1 MFTKTDIRKQFL
13 EQRLNLS
20 VADAEDLNQRLLQ
33 NCRQLDLSGINW
45 VHVFLPIAEKKE
57 VNTWPI
63 IEWLR
68 QAYPSLQWVLGKADL
83 ATSQMEHF
91 LWNEHTTL
99 VKSKYGI
106 PEPAGGM
113 HIAPAML
120 DLVFVPLLA
129 FDKTGHRVGYGKGM
143 YDRFL
148 QQCRP
153 GVRTIGLSLFEPVNV
168 ITDTDDR
175 DIRLQS
181 AVTPYA
187 IYQFPKI

>member
-1 MFTKTDIRKQFL
+1 MLTKTDIRKHFL
-13 EQRLNLS
+13 EQRLNLQPAA
-20 VADAEDLNQRLLQ
+20 ADELNQGLLA
-33 NCRQLDLSGINW
+33 NCRQLDFSGVQWGHI
-45 VHVFLPIAEKKE
+45 FLPIAAKKE

-68 QAYPSLQWVLGKADL
+68 QAYPALQWVLGRADM

-91 LWNEHTTL
+91 LWDEHTTL

-106 PEPAGGM
+106 PEPAGGA

-120 DLVFVPLLA
+120 DLIFVPLLA
-129 FDKTGHRVGYGKGM
+129 FDRTGHRVGYGKGM

-148 QQCRP
+148 QECRP
-153 GVRTIGLSLFEPVNV
+153 DARTIGLSLFEPVNV

-175 DIRLQS
+175 DIRLQT

-187 IYQFPKI
+187 IYQFQKI